1 MPGKHQEIKY
11 LQSNKE
17 VNMEKRETRISRNF
31 LKYPAGSVLI
41 ETGNTKVI
49 CAVSIE
55 ETVPPF
61 IKAAEQGWLT
71 AEYSMMPGSSK
82 PRARREVNKGKVS
95 GRTAEIQRLI
105 GRSLRAVVDLKK
117 IPGYTIKIDCDVM
130 QADGGT
136 RTASITGACVALY
149 DAFNFMLKEKMIKE
163 FPLKHLVAAVSVGLV
178 DDEFILDLDYEN
190 DSQAQVDLNVVMLE
204 TGELVEIQG
213 TAEGKT
219 FSREQLNILLNLA
232 ETGIKN
238 LVKCQKE
245 ALEIP

>member
-1 MPGKHQEIKY
+1 MK
-11 LQSNKE
+11 
-17 VNMEKRETRISRNF
+17 KRETRISHNF

-49 CAVSIE
+49 CAVAIE

-61 IKAAEQGWLT
+61 IKSTEQGWLT

-136 RTASITGACVALY
+136 RTASITGACVALH
-149 DAFNFMLKEKMIKE
+149 DAFNFMLKAKMIKE
-163 FPLKHLVAAVSVGLV
+163 FPLKHLMAAISVGLV
-178 DDEFILDLDYEN
+178 NDEFVLDLDYEK

-204 TGELVEIQG
+204 NGELVEIQG

-219 FSREQLNILLNLA
+219 FSREQLNKMLDLA
-232 ETGIKN
+232 ESGIQD
-238 LVKCQKE
+238 LVESQKE
-245 ALEIP
+245 ALDIR